1 MMLQLDQVRFGYE
14 EQAPAVAD
22 VSLTVAPGEIVA
34 LIGGNGS
41 GKSTVGRLAAG
52 ALLPDAGTVRV
63 DGFDAHDVGA
73 RDEVRRRVGLI
84 MQNPVDQIVST
95 VVADEVA
102 FGPQNLGVRG
112 DELRRRVRTAL
123 AAVGLADYEDR
134 DVNALSG
141 GEQQRLAIAGVLAM
155 EPSYLVLDEAFSM
168 VDSAERPALRRLM
181 RHVVAKRNMGLL
193 TITHDPLEA
202 LAATRVVVLEAG
214 RTVWDGT
221 PDELVGGERA
231 RLQGL
236 LLESG
241 YTRGLTAAFDAG
253 YRLASGVEPEAVAA
267 WLAGVGAAARRAV
280 ERALASERAAGA
292 SCDDVPALLRAEG
305 VAAGYDA
312 RPVLRG
318 ADVALKAGRVAL
330 LAGASGSGKSTLATV
345 LAGLREPQE
354 GAVALVQPDEAP
366 CGSHERPVAP
376 GDVALAFQH
385 PEGQLFLD
393 SVEAELRFGPEHL
406 GCAADEVER
415 RAAHAAEALGIDAS
429 LLARD
434 PFSLSGGQARRA
446 ALAAVLALDAPVVIL
461 DEPTAGLDAASRRRL
476 HAVVRGLA
484 REGRAVLV
492 ISHDLEEWLEVADEL
507 LLMEGGGVRTVLDGR
522 PDRLE
527 EAFAR
532 AGLAVPEAWRLRA
545 LMSAPPAGEG
555 PVAEMFGEGAAGHA
569 SRGAEKL
576 SEGPQR
582 EQRDLVPEEPRGRLD
597 ARVKIILLLVGIAGV
612 FMTGNLAV
620 LALWAVAAVALALR
634 AGMGAR
640 ALLRAVRPAA
650 VLMAIIMVVNLV
662 SCDGTADVALAGTWG
677 LSIAGGLRAAVAVA
691 RIALM
696 LVLSLMVTATT
707 TPVAVADA
715 VVRLGAP
722 LARWGVPV
730 EELGMV
736 LSLALRFI
744 PLVTEEVH
752 RVELAQRS
760 RGVQFDEGGLVARIQ
775 VWKTVLVPVMVG
787 LFRRADRLGAAMD
800 ARCYHESRRAPR
812 DPRPLA
818 RLDRLALAGGLAG
831 IAALVAVSYLCS

>member
-1 MMLQLDQVRFGYE
+1 MLQLDQVCFGYE
-14 EQAPAVAD
+14 GQGPAVTD

-52 ALLPDAGTVRV
+52 ALMPDAGTVRV
-63 DGFDAHDVGA
+63 DGIDPHDVGA

-112 DELRRRVRTAL
+112 DELRRRVHTAL

-181 RHVVAKRNMGLL
+181 RHLVGKRNMGLM

-214 RTVWDGT
+214 RTVWTGT
-221 PDELVGGERA
+221 PDELVGRERA
-231 RLQGL
+231 RFQAL

-241 YTRGLTAAFDAG
+241 YARGLAAAFDAG
-253 YRLASGVEPEAVAA
+253 YRLSSGVEPEAVAA
-267 WLAGVGAAARRAV
+267 WLWTAGVAAQQAV
-280 ERALASERAAGA
+280 ERAVAPERAAGA
-292 SCDDVPALLRAEG
+292 PCDDAPVLLRAEG
-305 VAAGYDA
+305 VVAGYDA

-354 GAVALVQPDEAP
+354 GAVALACP
-366 CGSHERPVAP
+366 GSAARGAQEGPVIP

-406 GCAADEVER
+406 GCAAEEVDR
-415 RAAHAAEALGIDAS
+415 RAAHEAEALGIDTS

-461 DEPTAGLDAASRRRL
+461 DEPTAGLDAAGRSQM
-476 HAVVRGLA
+476 HALA
-484 REGRAVLV
+484 RACADDGRAIIV
-492 ISHDLEEWLEVADEL
+492 ISHDLEEWMAEVDHVAL
-507 LLMEGGGVRTVLDGR
+507 LSDGR
-522 PDRLE
+522 VAWMGTPGELSRDRDAF
-527 EAFAR
+527 EAASM
-532 AGLAVPEAWRLRA
+532 E
-545 LMSAPPAGEG
+545 PP
-555 PVAEMFGEGAAGHA
+555 
-569 SRGAEKL
+569 L
-576 SEGPQR
+576 N
-582 EQRDLVPEEPRGRLD
+582 
-597 ARVKIILLLVGIAGV
+597 IA
-612 FMTGNLAV
+612 
-620 LALWAVAAVALALR
+620 
-634 AGMGAR
+634 
-640 ALLRAVRPAA
+640 
-650 VLMAIIMVVNLV
+650 
-662 SCDGTADVALAGTWG
+662 
-677 LSIAGGLRAAVAVA
+677 
-691 RIALM
+691 
-696 LVLSLMVTATT
+696 
-707 TPVAVADA
+707 
-715 VVRLGAP
+715 
-722 LARWGVPV
+722 
-730 EELGMV
+730 
-736 LSLALRFI
+736 
-744 PLVTEEVH
+744 
-752 RVELAQRS
+752 
-760 RGVQFDEGGLVARIQ
+760 
-775 VWKTVLVPVMVG
+775 
-787 LFRRADRLGAAMD
+787 
-800 ARCYHESRRAPR
+800 
-812 DPRPLA
+812 LA
-818 RLDRLALAGGLAG
+818 RLLEDALRGGAR
-831 IAALVAVSYLCS
+831 